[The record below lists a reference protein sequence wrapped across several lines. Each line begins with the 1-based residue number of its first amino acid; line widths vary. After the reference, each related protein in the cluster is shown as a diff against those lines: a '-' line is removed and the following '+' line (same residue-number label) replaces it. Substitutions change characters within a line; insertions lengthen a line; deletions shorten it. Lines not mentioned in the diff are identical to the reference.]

1 MNPPFSF
8 SGDCVM
14 YGLVIHGGAFS
25 TQRDYSAQNE
35 CLRAVLADAYAGL
48 AAGDDGIDVA
58 VRAVMMM
65 EDSGLFHA
73 GRGTGRNSAGYHEL
87 DASLMDGDASKAGA
101 VASLRKVKNPII
113 AARTVMEKSPHVFM
127 VAEGAE
133 NFLMRH
139 DVEMIDPDTYF
150 QHDMEGDGPVL
161 ADTSHGTVGAVV
173 LDKCGRL
180 AAATST
186 AGIPNKLEGRVG
198 DTPVIGAATFA
209 DDRLAISC
217 TGQGEYFLR
226 SVAAHDVAAQCRY
239 GQIDLADAMD
249 HVLRD
254 KIKPMGG
261 WGGMIA
267 ITREGRVRMDFTS
280 TGMHRGYVLEDGVVH
295 VNMS

>member
-1 MNPPFSF
+1 
-8 SGDCVM
+8 M
-14 YGLVIHGGAFS
+14 YGLVIHGGAYS
-25 TQRDYSAQNE
+25 QARDYSAQNK
-35 CLRAVLADAYAGL
+35 CLKAVLTEAYAGL
-48 AAGDDGIDVA
+48 SAGESALDVA

-87 DASLMDGDASKAGA
+87 DASLMEGHTRKAGA
-101 VASLRKVKNPII
+101 VASLRRVKNPIV

-133 NFLMRH
+133 NFLKRH
-139 DVEMIDPDTYF
+139 AVELVDPDTYY
-150 QHDMEGDGPVL
+150 QHDEGDGPVL
-161 ADTSHGTVGAVV
+161 QDLASDTSHGTVGAVV
-173 LDKCGRL
+173 LDSDGHL

-198 DTPVIGAATFA
+198 DTPVIGAGTFA
-209 DDRLAISC
+209 DDRIAVSC

-239 GQIDLADAMD
+239 GQIDLADAID
-249 HVLRD
+249 QVLRD
-254 KIKPMGG
+254 QIAPLSHNGQG
-261 WGGMIA
+261 WGGIIA

-280 TGMHRGYVLEDGVVH
+280 LGMHRGYVLADGVVH
-295 VNMS
+295 VDGRKDAV

>member
-1 MNPPFSF
+1 
-8 SGDCVM
+8 M

-35 CLRAVLADAYAGL
+35 CLRAVLAEGYGLL
-48 AAGDDGIDVA
+48 AAGADSVEVA
-58 VRAVMMM
+58 VRAVAMM

-87 DASLMDGDASKAGA
+87 DASLMDGTSGKAGA
-101 VASLRKVKNPII
+101 VASLRTIKNPVR
-113 AARTVMEKSPHVFM
+113 AARLVMEQSPHVFM

-133 NFLMRH
+133 NFLKRH
-139 DVEMIDPDTYF
+139 GAEVVDPHTYF
-150 QHDMEGDGPVL
+150 RHEMERDGPL
-161 ADTSHGTVGAVV
+161 ITDTSHGTVGAVV
-173 LDKCGRL
+173 LDHQGRL

-198 DTPVIGAATFA
+198 DTPVLGAATFA
-209 DDRLAISC
+209 DDQLAISC

-226 SVAAHDVAAQCRY
+226 AVAAHDVAAQCRY
-239 GQIDLADAMD
+239 GRIDLADAMD

-254 KIKPMGG
+254 RIGPMGGAQGRNGGG

-280 TGMHRGYVLEDGVVH
+280 TGMHRGYVLADGVVQ
-295 VNMS
+295 VNVS

>member
-1 MNPPFSF
+1 
-8 SGDCVM
+8 M

-25 TQRDYSAQNE
+25 ALRDYSAQNE
-35 CLRAVLADAYAGL
+35 CLRAVLADGYAGL
-48 AAGDDGIDVA
+48 AAGEDALDVA

-87 DASLMDGDASKAGA
+87 DASLMEGHTGKAGA
-101 VASLRKVKNPII
+101 VASLRTVKNPIL

-133 NFLMRH
+133 NFLKRH
-139 DVEMIDPDTYF
+139 NVEVIDPDSYF
-150 QHDMEGDGPVL
+150 RHDMESDGPVL

-173 LDKCGRL
+173 LDMQGRL

-198 DTPVIGAATFA
+198 DTPVLGAATFA
-209 DDRLAISC
+209 DDALALSC

-226 SVAAHDVAAQCRY
+226 AVAAHDVAAQCRY

-254 KIKPMGG
+254 KIKPMGVTGDG
-261 WGGMIA
+261 WGGIIA

-280 TGMHRGYVLEDGVVH
+280 TGMHRGYVLADGVVH
-295 VNMS
+295 VGLAKESP

>member
-1 MNPPFSF
+1 
-8 SGDCVM
+8 M
-14 YGLVIHGGAFS
+14 YGFVIHGGAFS
-25 TQRDYSAQNE
+25 VQRDYSAQNE
-35 CLRAVLADAYAGL
+35 CLRVVLADGYAGL
-48 AAGDDGIDVA
+48 AAGEDAIDVA

-87 DASLMDGDASKAGA
+87 DASLMEGHTGRAGA
-101 VASLRKVKNPII
+101 VASLRTIRNPIV

-133 NFLMRH
+133 NFLKRH
-139 DVEMIDPDTYF
+139 DVELIDPDTYF
-150 QHDMEGDGPVL
+150 QHDMEGDGPILV
-161 ADTSHGTVGAVV
+161 DTDTAHGTVGAVV
-173 LDKCGRL
+173 LDMCGHL

-209 DDRLAISC
+209 DDQVALSC

-226 SVAAHDVAAQCRY
+226 SVAAYDVAAQCRY

-261 WGGMIA
+261 AKGGWGGMIA
-267 ITREGRVRMDFTS
+267 ITRDGRVRMDFTS

-295 VNMS
+295 VG